1 MQSYSEYRSV
11 GTKVFCFLMLMV
23 VIGGG
28 ISMAFSSPAW
38 AQEGEGELSLVESI
52 QIALDA
58 NLQLMQSKDEIEAA
72 GNQKRVQRSFFFPT
86 LNATYQYNR
95 NDDRGRLGGFLGG
108 ITTSLLDEYSLVA
121 SFEQPIFD
129 GFSIFNQYKIADL
142 GLDVAEVNNKL
153 VRLTVIFETKRAYFS
168 VLKAQKLLAVADESV
183 KLIRAQEEVAQNFYD
198 VGMTPLNDLLQTQVE
213 LANAKQNL
221 IVAKN
226 DLRIAE
232 SQFNTVLR
240 RPINAKVQL
249 DDIQEYAPL
258 ENDIDYYLK
267 YAEENRLEVQ
277 IADLEIEIADREV
290 TLAKKNYYPTVSL
303 QGQWFRRGTEWNLSD
318 DGDEIGDPEGWS
330 ITGIASWDFWE
341 WGRTYYGSRE
351 RIKRLSQAK
360 HTREEVF
367 DQISLEVNEAYL
379 RAVQSE
385 KNILAIEKAITQAEE
400 NLRIVKERYKEQVAT
415 STDVLIAQTLLTET
429 MTNYFNALYDF
440 KIAKAALQRA
450 LSYEVLE

>member
-1 MQSYSEYRSV
+1 L
-11 GTKVFCFLMLMV
+11 K
-23 VIGGG
+23 
-28 ISMAFSSPAW
+28 
-38 AQEGEGELSLVESI
+38 
-52 QIALDA
+52 
-58 NLQLMQSKDEIEAA
+58 SKDEIEAA
-72 GNQKRVQRSFFFPT
+72 SDQKRVQRSFFLPT

-95 NDDRGRLGGFLGG
+95 NDEEGRLGGFLGG

-129 GFSIFNQYKIADL
+129 GFAILNQYKIADL
-142 GLDVAEVNNKL
+142 GLNVAEVNDKL
-153 VRLTVIFETKRAYFS
+153 VRLAVIFETKRAYFS
-168 VLKAQKLLAVADESV
+168 VLKAQKLVAVADESV

-213 LANAKQNL
+213 LANAKQDL
-221 IVAKN
+221 IVATN
-226 DLRIAE
+226 DLKIAQ

-240 RPINAKVQL
+240 KPINSAVRL
-249 DDIQEYAPL
+249 NDIQEYVPL
-258 ENDIDYYLK
+258 KNDIDYYLK
-267 YAEENRLEVQ
+267 YAEEHRLEVQ
-277 IADLEIEIADREV
+277 VADLEIEIADKEV

-303 QGQWFRRGTEWNLSD
+303 QGQWFRRGTEWDLSD
-318 DGDEIGDPEGWS
+318 DGDIVGDPEGWS

-341 WGRTYYGSRE
+341 WGRTYYGSHE
-351 RIKRLSQAK
+351 KLKRLSQAK

-415 STDVLIAQTLLTET
+415 STDVLIAQTLLTQT
-429 MTNYFNALYDF
+429 MTNYYNALYDF